1 MTIKEKED
9 IMFAELKLK
18 NPAIIDD
25 GLADENSYLSAP
37 LKIVYVLKEVNGGTD
52 WSLREYLAAGGRAQ
66 TWNNIARWTE
76 AIFKI
81 DKELPWSYWE
91 KNTGE
96 RRNEFLK
103 KIGAVNVKKTSGG
116 HTSDNKEVYKAAID
130 NGKILSQQLEWYAPD
145 ILICCGTG
153 QAFVDACYQDSKPRW
168 KRTSRGIPYFVDGKM
183 TVLSFSHPEARVS
196 PCYLLYA
203 LTDAIREIA
212 SKISPA
218 V

>member
-91 KNTGE
+91 KIPGSAATSSS
-96 RRNEFLK
+96 RR
-103 KIGAVNVKKTSGG
+103 S
-116 HTSDNKEVYKAAID
+116 
-130 NGKILSQQLEWYAPD
+130 
-145 ILICCGTG
+145 
-153 QAFVDACYQDSKPRW
+153 
-168 KRTSRGIPYFVDGKM
+168 
-183 TVLSFSHPEARVS
+183 VL
-196 PCYLLYA
+196 LM
-203 LTDAIREIA
+203 
-212 SKISPA
+212 
-218 V
+218 